1 MIFGIALL
9 IALYIIYMLFIE
21 GFLWKSIL
29 FFAGWFGIRYLLL
42 TYAPGTAQTT
52 LIFSH
57 SVSWAAI
64 VATGICFMALLTT
77 KD

>member
-1 MIFGIALL
+1 MIFGFALL
-9 IALYIIYMLFIE
+9 IILYLIWLLLVE
-21 GFLWKSIL
+21 GLLWKGIL

-42 TYAPGTAQTT
+42 AYVPASTHTT

-57 SVSWAAI
+57 PFYWATVIAS
-64 VATGICFMALLTT
+64 GICVLALLTT